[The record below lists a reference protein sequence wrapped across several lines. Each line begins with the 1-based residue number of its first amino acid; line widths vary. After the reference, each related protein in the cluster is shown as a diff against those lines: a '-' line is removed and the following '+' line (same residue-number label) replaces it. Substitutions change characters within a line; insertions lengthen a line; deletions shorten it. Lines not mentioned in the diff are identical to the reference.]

1 MQNVDR
7 DLQWK
12 FALSHN
18 ASFTGHEELISAP
31 VPTPVHPLA
40 KSQNDVLTD
49 ANAGLIGDVT
59 DDDGMFQSYTR
70 VHMRCW
76 CSIVVIVV
84 VVLVVFVVLVL
95 YCIVFVVVV
104 ASGVVIVI
112 HE

>member
-1 MQNVDR
+1 MQNVDS

-12 FALSHN
+12 FALSHD
-18 ASFTGHEELISAP
+18 ASFTGHEKLTSAP

-49 ANAGLIGDVT
+49 ANDGLIGDVT

-70 VHMRCW
+70 VHMRCC
-76 CSIVVIVV
+76 CSIVVVV
-84 VVLVVFVVLVL
+84 VVLVL
-95 YCIVFVVVV
+95 YCFVFVVV